1 MLTLTQIQQIL
12 EEEHLLRE
20 FITPTQWTLTAPLE
34 KNFEAISYDSRAV
47 DQDTLFFCKG
57 NNFQQ
62 SYLEQALSAGLTC
75 YIAEQPYEVPA
86 DLAIIVTDIRK
97 ALAVLSMAFYDY
109 PQKKLQLIGITGT
122 KGKTTVAYFTK
133 QILDLATN
141 KKTALLSTL
150 NTTLDGVTFFKSKL
164 TTPESL
170 DLYRMMAE
178 AVENGMTHLVMEV
191 SSQAYKVARVY
202 GLTFDVGIFLNI
214 SPDHIGPIE
223 HPTFEDYFYCK
234 RQLIANSRQ
243 VILQNEIDHFDLL
256 QELAAKQSLPVITYG
271 NEKADYHVQSLEHPL
286 AFALT
291 SKNDRF
297 QLNGDYQILLAG
309 DFNKE
314 NAAAALIASAL
325 VGADQQAGR
334 QGLAKALVPGRM
346 NLLLKPNGAH
356 IYVDYAHNYLS
367 MKSLL
372 AFAKEQ
378 HPDGKIVVI
387 TGSTGNKAESRRA
400 GLGQAIGEYADVALL
415 TSDDPNFEAP
425 EKIAEEIQQA
435 INNPHVVVRFEAD
448 RKAVI
453 EAAIKQAG
461 PNDAIILAGKGT
473 DSYMTVNG
481 ENLPYEGDYHL
492 AEAFIKEDGTEVF
505 SFKK

>member
-12 EEEHLLRE
+12 EKENLLRE
-20 FITPTQWTLTAPLE
+20 FITPTRWTLSAPFD
-34 KNFEAISYDSRAV
+34 KSYQKISYDSREV
-47 DQDTLFFCKG
+47 DSNTLFFCKG

-62 SYLEQALSAGLTC
+62 RFLEQALADGLTS

-86 DLAIIVTDIRK
+86 ELAIIVTDIRQ

-109 PQKKLQLIGITGT
+109 PQEKLKLIGITGT

-133 QILDLATN
+133 QILDIATN

-178 AVENGMTHLVMEV
+178 AAANGMTHLVMEV

-202 GLTFDVGIFLNI
+202 GLTFDVGLFLNI

-234 RQLIANSRQ
+234 RQLVANSRQ
-243 VILQNEIDHFDLL
+243 VILQHEIDHFELL
-256 QELAAKQSLPVITYG
+256 QELAEIKNIPVITYG
-271 NEKADYHVQSLEHPL
+271 NEAADYYVKPLEHPL
-286 AFALT
+286 AFSLSSST
-291 SKNDRF
+291 D
-297 QLNGDYQILLAG
+297 QYHLNGSYQLLLAG

-314 NAAAALIASAL
+314 NAAAALIAGAL
-325 VGADQQAGR
+325 VGADQNAGR
-334 QGLAKALVPGRM
+334 QGLAEALVPGRM

-378 HPDGKIVVI
+378 HPDGQLLVI
-387 TGSTGNKAESRRA
+387 TGSTGNKAESRRE
-400 GLGQAIGEYADVALL
+400 GLGQAIGEYADCAVL
-415 TSDDPNFEAP
+415 TSDDPNFEDP
-425 EKIAEEIQQA
+425 KKIANEIEQSIQNA
-435 INNPHVVVRFEAD
+435 HVHVQFEAD
-448 RKAVI
+448 RKK
-453 EAAIKQAG
+453 AIKEAIQNAG

-473 DSYMTVNG
+473 DKYMTVNG
-481 ENLPYEGDYHL
+481 KDLPYEGDYHL
-492 AEAFIKEDGTEVF
+492 AEEFIKD
-505 SFKK
+505 

>member
-1 MLTLTQIQQIL
+1 MLTLTQIQAIL
-12 EEEHLLRE
+12 EKENLLRE
-20 FITPTQWTLTAPLE
+20 FITPTRWTLSAPFD
-34 KNFEAISYDSRAV
+34 KSFQKISYDSREV
-47 DQDTLFFCKG
+47 DSETLFFCKG

-62 SYLEQALSAGLTC
+62 RFLEQALTDGLTC

-109 PQKKLQLIGITGT
+109 PQEKLKLIGITGT

-133 QILDLATN
+133 QILDIATD

-178 AVENGMTHLVMEV
+178 AVANGMTHLVMEV

-202 GLTFDVGIFLNI
+202 GLSFDVGIFLNI

-234 RQLIANSRQ
+234 RQLVANSRQ
-243 VILQNEIDHFDLL
+243 VILQHEIDHFDLL
-256 QELAAKQSLPVITYG
+256 QELAQRKNIPVITYG
-271 NEKADYHVQSLEHPL
+271 NEAADYQVAPLEHPL
-286 AFALT
+286 AFAL
-291 SKNDRF
+291 SSAKDSF
-297 QLNGDYQILLAG
+297 KLNGDYQILLAG

-314 NAAAALIASAL
+314 NAAAALLASAL
-325 VGADQQAGR
+325 VGADQNAGR
-334 QGLAKALVPGRM
+334 QGLAEALVPGRM

-378 HPDGKIVVI
+378 NPDGELLVI
-387 TGSTGNKAESRRA
+387 TGSTGNKAESRRE
-400 GLGQAIGEYADVALL
+400 GLGQAIGEYADVAVL
-415 TSDDPNFEAP
+415 TSDDPNFEEP
-425 EKIAEEIQQA
+425 KKIADEIEEGIQ
-435 INNPHVVVRFEAD
+435 NEHVRVHFEVD
-448 RKAVI
+448 RKK
-453 EAAIKQAG
+453 AIKDAIRNAG
-461 PNDAIILAGKGT
+461 PKDAIILAGKGT
-473 DSYMTVNG
+473 DKYMTVKG

-492 AEAFIKEDGTEVF
+492 AEAFIKD
-505 SFKK
+505 

>member
-12 EEEHLLRE
+12 EKEELLRE
-20 FITPTQWTLTAPLE
+20 FITPTRWTLTAPSD
-34 KNFEAISYDSRAV
+34 KNFHKISYDSREV
-47 DQDTLFFCKG
+47 DSDTLFFCKG
-57 NNFQQ
+57 NNFKQ
-62 SYLEQALSAGLTC
+62 SYLEQALDAGLTS
-75 YIAEQPYEVPA
+75 YIAEQPYDVAAE
-86 DLAIIVTDIRK
+86 LAIIVTDIRK

-109 PQKKLQLIGITGT
+109 PQKKMKVIGITGT

-133 QILDLATN
+133 KILDISTN

-202 GLTFDVGIFLNI
+202 GLTFDAGIFLNI

-234 RQLIANSRQ
+234 RQLVANSKQ
-243 VILQNEIDHFDLL
+243 VILQHEIDHFDLL
-256 QELAAKQSLPVITYG
+256 QEMARKQNIPVITYG
-271 NEKADYHVQSLEHPL
+271 NVEADYQVKPLEHPL

-291 SKNDRF
+291 STQDRLN
-297 QLNGDYQILLAG
+297 LNGDYEILLAG

-314 NAAAALIASAL
+314 NAAAALIVSAL
-325 VGADQQAGR
+325 VGADQLAGR
-334 QGLAKALVPGRM
+334 QGLAEALVPGRM

-378 HPDGKIVVI
+378 HPEGELVVI
-387 TGSTGNKAESRRA
+387 TGSTGNKAESRRK
-400 GLGQAIGEYADVALL
+400 GLGQAIGEYADVAVL
-415 TSDDPNFEAP
+415 TSDDPDFEDP
-425 EKIAEEIQQA
+425 KKIAEEIQRA
-435 INNPHVVVRFEAD
+435 IQNDHVNVRFESD
-448 RKAVI
+448 RKTAIQQAV
-453 EAAIKQAG
+453 QNAG
-461 PNDAIILAGKGT
+461 PKDAIILAGKGT
-473 DSYMTVNG
+473 DKYMTVNG
-481 ENLPYEGDYHL
+481 EHLPYEGDYHL
-492 AEAFIKEDGTEVF
+492 AEIFIKD
-505 SFKK
+505 

>member
-1 MLTLTQIQQIL
+1 MLTLTQIQAIL
-12 EEEHLLRE
+12 EKENLLRE
-20 FITPTQWTLTAPLE
+20 FITPTRWTLTAPFD
-34 KNFEAISYDSRAV
+34 KSFQKISYDSREV
-47 DQDTLFFCKG
+47 DSETLFFCKG

-62 SYLEQALSAGLTC
+62 RFLEQALADGLTC

-109 PQKKLQLIGITGT
+109 PQEKLKLIGITGT

-133 QILDLATN
+133 QILDIATD

-178 AVENGMTHLVMEV
+178 AVANGMTHLVMEV

-202 GLTFDVGIFLNI
+202 GLSFDVGIFLNI

-234 RQLIANSRQ
+234 RQLVANSRQ
-243 VILQNEIDHFDLL
+243 VILQHEIDHFDLL
-256 QELAAKQSLPVITYG
+256 QELAQTKNIPVITYG
-271 NEKADYHVQSLEHPL
+271 NETADYQVEPLEHPL
-286 AFALT
+286 AFAL
-291 SKNDRF
+291 SSAKDSF
-297 QLNGDYQILLAG
+297 KLNGDYQILLAG

-314 NAAAALIASAL
+314 NAAAALLASAL
-325 VGADQQAGR
+325 VGADQNAGR
-334 QGLAKALVPGRM
+334 QGLAEALVPGRM

-378 HPDGKIVVI
+378 HPDGELLVI
-387 TGSTGNKAESRRA
+387 TGSTGNKAESRRE
-400 GLGQAIGEYADVALL
+400 GLGQAIGEYADVAVL
-415 TSDDPNFEAP
+415 TSDDPNFEEP
-425 EKIAEEIQQA
+425 KKIADEIEEGIQ
-435 INNPHVVVRFEAD
+435 NEHVRVHFEVD
-448 RKAVI
+448 RKK
-453 EAAIKQAG
+453 AIKDAIRNAG
-461 PNDAIILAGKGT
+461 PKDAIILAGKGT
-473 DSYMTVNG
+473 DKYMTVKG

-492 AEAFIKEDGTEVF
+492 AEAFIKD
-505 SFKK
+505 

>member
-12 EEEHLLRE
+12 EEEELLRE
-20 FITPTQWTLTAPLE
+20 FITPTRWTLTAPSD
-34 KNFEAISYDSRAV
+34 KNFHKISYDSREV
-47 DQDTLFFCKG
+47 DSDTLFFCKG
-57 NNFQQ
+57 NNFKQ
-62 SYLEQALSAGLTC
+62 SYLEQALDAGLTS
-75 YIAEQPYEVPA
+75 YIAEQPYDVSAE
-86 DLAIIVTDIRK
+86 LAIIVTDIRK

-109 PQKKLQLIGITGT
+109 PQKKMKVIGITGT

-133 QILDLATN
+133 KILDISTN

-202 GLTFDVGIFLNI
+202 GLTFDAGIFLNI

-234 RQLIANSRQ
+234 RQLVANSKQ
-243 VILQNEIDHFDLL
+243 VILQHEIDHFDLL
-256 QELAAKQSLPVITYG
+256 QEMARKQNIPVITYG
-271 NEKADYHVQSLEHPL
+271 NTEADYQVKPLEHPL
-286 AFALT
+286 AFTLT
-291 SKNDRF
+291 STQDRLN
-297 QLNGDYQILLAG
+297 LNGDYEILLAG

-314 NAAAALIASAL
+314 NAAAALIVSAL

-334 QGLAKALVPGRM
+334 QGLAEALVPGRM

-378 HPDGKIVVI
+378 HPEGELVVI
-387 TGSTGNKAESRRA
+387 TGSTGNKAESRRE
-400 GLGQAIGEYADVALL
+400 GLGQAIGEYADVAVL
-415 TSDDPNFEAP
+415 TSDDPDFEDP
-425 EKIAEEIQQA
+425 KKIAEEIQRA
-435 INNPHVVVRFEAD
+435 IQNDHVNVRFESD
-448 RKAVI
+448 RKTAIQQAV
-453 EAAIKQAG
+453 QNAG
-461 PNDAIILAGKGT
+461 PKDAIILAGKGT
-473 DSYMTVNG
+473 DKYMTVNG
-481 ENLPYEGDYHL
+481 EHLPYEGDYHL
-492 AEAFIKEDGTEVF
+492 AETFIKD
-505 SFKK
+505 

>member
-12 EEEHLLRE
+12 EKENLLRE
-20 FITPTQWTLTAPLE
+20 FITPTRWTLTAPFD
-34 KNFEAISYDSRAV
+34 KKFRKIAYDSREA
-47 DQDTLFFCKG
+47 DADTLFFCKG

-62 SYLEQALSAGLTC
+62 RYLEQALEKGLTC
-75 YIAEQPYEVPA
+75 YLAEQPYEVA
-86 DLAIIVTDIRK
+86 AEVAIIVTDIRK

-109 PQKKLQLIGITGT
+109 PQRKLKLIGITGT

-133 QILDLATN
+133 QILDITTN
-141 KKTALLSTL
+141 QKTALLSTL
-150 NTTLDGVTFFKSKL
+150 NTTVDGVTFFKSKL

-178 AVENGMTHLVMEV
+178 AVENGMTHLIMEV

-202 GLTFDVGIFLNI
+202 GLTFDVGVFLNI

-234 RQLIANSRQ
+234 RQLLANSRQ
-243 VILQNEIDHFDLL
+243 VILQHEIDHFDLL
-256 QELAAKQSLPVITYG
+256 LELTKQKNIPVITYG
-271 NEKADYHVQSLEHPL
+271 NQQADYCVQPLAHPL

-291 SKNDRF
+291 SSSDRF
-297 QLNGDYQILLAG
+297 NLNGHYEILLAG

-314 NAAAALIASAL
+314 NAAAALLASAL
-325 VGADQQAGR
+325 VGGDQKAGQ
-334 QGLAKALVPGRM
+334 QGLAEALVPGRM
-346 NLLLKPNGAH
+346 NLLLKSNGAH

-378 HPDGKIVVI
+378 HPTGALVVI
-387 TGSTGNKAESRRA
+387 TGSTGNKAESRRT
-400 GLGQAIGEYADVALL
+400 GLGQAIGEYADTAIL
-415 TSDDPNFEAP
+415 TSDDPNFEDP
-425 EKIAEEIQQA
+425 RKIADEIQQG
-435 INNPHVVVRFEAD
+435 IKNPHVDVHFEID
-448 RKAVI
+448 RKKAI
-453 EAAIKQAG
+453 QAAIQAAG

-473 DSYMTVNG
+473 DQYMTVNN
-481 ENLPYEGDYHL
+481 ENLPYEGDYQL
-492 AEAFIKEDGTEVF
+492 AEKFIAL
-505 SFKK
+505 

>member
-12 EEEHLLRE
+12 EKENLLRE
-20 FITPTQWTLTAPLE
+20 FITPTHWTLSAPFDKDFE
-34 KNFEAISYDSRAV
+34 KISYDSREV
-47 DQDTLFFCKG
+47 DSTTLFFCKG

-62 SYLEQALSAGLTC
+62 RFLEQALKDGLTC
-75 YIAEQPYEVPA
+75 YIAEQPYEVA
-86 DLAIIVTDIRK
+86 AELAIIVTDIRK
-97 ALAVLSMAFYDY
+97 ALAILSMAFYDY
-109 PQKKLQLIGITGT
+109 PQEKLKLIGITGT

-178 AVENGMTHLVMEV
+178 AVANGMTHLVMEV

-234 RQLIANSRQ
+234 RQLVANSRQ
-243 VILQNEIDHFDLL
+243 VILQHEIDHFDLL
-256 QELAAKQSLPVITYG
+256 QELAEKQMIPVITYG
-271 NEKADYHVQSLEHPL
+271 NEAADYQVKPLDHPL
-286 AFALT
+286 AFALSST
-291 SKNDRF
+291 EDRLE
-297 QLNGDYQILLAG
+297 LNGEYKILLAG

-314 NAAAALIASAL
+314 NAAAALIAGAL
-325 VGADQQAGR
+325 VGADQAAGR
-334 QGLAKALVPGRM
+334 QGLAEALVPGRM
-346 NLLLKPNGAH
+346 NLLLKSNGAH

-378 HPDGKIVVI
+378 HPNGELLVI
-387 TGSTGNKAESRRA
+387 TGSTGNKAESRRD
-400 GLGQAIGEYADVALL
+400 GLGQAIGEYADIAVL
-415 TSDDPNFEAP
+415 TSDDPNFEDP
-425 EKIAEEIQQA
+425 KKIADEIQQA
-435 INNPHVVVRFEAD
+435 IQNDRVRVHFEAD
-448 RKAVI
+448 RKKAI
-453 EAAIKQAG
+453 REAIHNAG

-473 DSYMTVNG
+473 DKYMTVNG
-481 ENLPYEGDYHL
+481 EDLPYEGDYHL
-492 AEAFIKEDGTEVF
+492 AEAFIKD
-505 SFKK
+505 

>member
-1 MLTLTQIQQIL
+1 MLTLTQIQAIL
-12 EEEHLLRE
+12 EKENLLRE
-20 FITPTQWTLTAPLE
+20 FITPTRWTLTAPFD
-34 KNFEAISYDSRAV
+34 KSFQKISYDSREV
-47 DQDTLFFCKG
+47 DSETLFFCKG

-62 SYLEQALSAGLTC
+62 RFLEQALTDGLTC

-86 DLAIIVTDIRK
+86 DLAIIVTDILK

-109 PQKKLQLIGITGT
+109 PQEKLKLIGITGT

-133 QILDLATN
+133 QILDIATD

-178 AVENGMTHLVMEV
+178 AVANGMTHLVMEV

-202 GLTFDVGIFLNI
+202 GLSFDVGIFLNI

-234 RQLIANSRQ
+234 RQLVANSRQ
-243 VILQNEIDHFDLL
+243 VILQHEIDHFDLL
-256 QELAAKQSLPVITYG
+256 QELAQTKNIPVITYG
-271 NEKADYHVQSLEHPL
+271 NEAADYQVAPLEHPL
-286 AFALT
+286 AFAL
-291 SKNDRF
+291 SSAKDSF
-297 QLNGDYQILLAG
+297 KLNGDYQILLAG

-314 NAAAALIASAL
+314 NAAAALLASAL
-325 VGADQQAGR
+325 VGADQNAGR
-334 QGLAKALVPGRM
+334 QGLAEALVPGRM

-378 HPDGKIVVI
+378 HPDGELLVI
-387 TGSTGNKAESRRA
+387 TGSTGNKAESRRE
-400 GLGQAIGEYADVALL
+400 GLGQAIGEYADVAVL
-415 TSDDPNFEAP
+415 TSDDPNFEEP
-425 EKIAEEIQQA
+425 KKIADEIEEGIQ
-435 INNPHVVVRFEAD
+435 NEHVRVHFEVD
-448 RKAVI
+448 RKK
-453 EAAIKQAG
+453 AIKDAIRNAG
-461 PNDAIILAGKGT
+461 PKDAIILAGKGT
-473 DSYMTVNG
+473 DKYMTVKG

-492 AEAFIKEDGTEVF
+492 AEAFIKD
-505 SFKK
+505 